1 VSTSPPFGAVTMIH
15 DPAGV
20 GVAEGMTGVGVL
32 VGVFVFVG
40 VRLGFMDTGAAA
52 AGEYNTANMGMA
64 IKSIRLNGKSFLN
77 INGLLYMN
85 VHNGLQVPDYTRR
98 AAISFIKEESSGKI
112 TPLCQTNLSSFT
124 P

>member
-1 VSTSPPFGAVTMIH
+1 MIH

-20 GVAEGMTGVGVL
+20 GVTEGMTGVGVL
-32 VGVFVFVG
+32 VGVLVFVG
-40 VRLGFMDTGAAA
+40 VRLGFMDTGAAAA

-64 IKSIRLNGKSFLN
+64 IKSIRLNGKSFLI

-85 VHNGLQVPDYTRR
+85 VRNGLQVPDYTRS
-98 AAISFIKEESSGKI
+98 AAISFIKGESSGKI
-112 TPLCQTNLSSFT
+112 IPLCQTNHSSFT